1 MSTHANRV
9 KMTVTSVASAGTG
22 DITLNAASSGF
33 RSFATA
39 YGANATVDI
48 LITEGTAWEIARNC
62 TYTHSG
68 TTVSRGTLESSST
81 GSAVVFTNAAVV
93 SVIAA
98 AEFGNNAEMAIQAVT
113 PGGRLTTESGVP
125 VSTSDR
131 TAQSTLYY
139 TPCVHNIINLW
150 DGSQWKPITFAE
162 HTVTGAALTGL
173 TSGKPYDVFAYLSSG
188 ALATE
193 LLVWTNDTT
202 RATAVT
208 LQDGRYCKS
217 GDKTRLLL
225 GTIYTTATTTVED
238 SLTKRYVSNVYNRTK
253 RRCYENSAVTH
264 TYSTAAW
271 REWRGGTGVVR
282 CNWVSA
288 LVLDSVLANMAVNL
302 YRATAGAAGYVNIG
316 LDATDG
322 TANLS
327 VANFEIVLS
336 SAGGFGAATVGS
348 VAPTVGKHYL
358 TPVQYGSSGVD
369 YNSASLT
376 VDIVC

>member
-9 KMTVTSVASAGTG
+9 KMTVTSVASSGTG
-22 DITLNAASSGF
+22 DITLNAASTGF

-48 LITEGTAWEIARNC
+48 LITEGTTWEIARNC

-68 TTVSRGTLESSST
+68 TTVSRGTLENSST
-81 GSAVVFTNAAVV
+81 GSAVAFTSAAVV

-139 TPCVHNIINLW
+139 TPYVHNIINLW

-162 HTVTGAALTGL
+162 HTVTGGTLSGL

-225 GTIYTTATTTVED
+225 GTIYTTGTTTTED
-238 SLTKRYVSNVYNRTK
+238 SARNRLVCNVYNVA
-253 RRCYENSAVTH
+253 RRAVAWDSGNSSKSYTTAAYQSWNNSATDSLCRIFSAIPSNVSTSLTHEGFVSAGLYCRVGVWNGTTVYDAWVYENYVG
-264 TYSTAAW
+264 TY
-271 REWRGGTGVVR
+271 GKGT
-282 CNWVSA
+282 N
-288 LVLDSVLANMAVNL
+288 VNL
-302 YRATAGAAGYVNIG
+302 VIG
-316 LDATDG
+316 LNTFLF
-322 TANLS
+322 TL
-327 VANFEIVLS
+327 
-336 SAGGFGAATVGS
+336 FGAASGAFNYCKYTVQ
-348 VAPTVGKHYL
+348 AAT
-358 TPVQYGSSGVD
+358 
-369 YNSASLT
+369 
-376 VDIVC
+376 

>member
-9 KMTVTSVASAGTG
+9 KMTVASVAADPYT
-22 DITLNAASSGF
+22 ITLDAASSGF

-39 YGANATVDI
+39 YGANATVDV
-48 LITEGTAWEIARNC
+48 LITMGTTWEIARNC

-68 TTVSRGTLESSST
+68 TTLSRGTLENSST
-81 GSAVVFTNAAVV
+81 GSRITTFDNTAVV

-139 TPCVHNIINLW
+139 TPYVHNIINLW
-150 DGSQWKPITFAE
+150 DGSQWKPITFTE
-162 HTVTGAALTGL
+162 HTVTGGTLSGL

-225 GTIYTTATTTVED
+225 GTIYTTGTTTTED
-238 SLTKRYVSNVYNRTK
+238 SLTKRYVSNAYNRTK

-264 TYSTAAW
+264 TYTTAAW
-271 REWRGGTGVVR
+271 REWRGGTGVIR
-282 CNWVSA
+282 CNWVSTLA
-288 LVLDSVLANMAVNL
+288 LDSSLANMAINL
-302 YRATAGAAGYVNIG
+302 YRSSGGVAGYVNLG

-322 TANLS
+322 SANLS
-327 VANFEIVLS
+327 VANYECVLGA
-336 SAGGFGAATVGS
+336 AGAYGGATVGS
-348 VAPTVGKHYL
+348 VAPVVGKHYL
-358 TPVQYGSSGVD
+358 TPVQYGLSGVD
-369 YNSASLT
+369 FNSAALT
-376 VDIVC
+376 LDIAC